1 MDSRYRVMQSATF
14 PSAIIAPFSKTI
26 ALLHKRVSRERS
38 CEAKTR
44 ILDLRMR
51 FSIRVLAFSM
61 KERSPALII
70 SSNIRISD
78 STEVEIAKANRMNI
92 PVE

>member
-1 MDSRYRVMQSATF
+1 
-14 PSAIIAPFSKTI
+14 
-26 ALLHKRVSRERS
+26 
-38 CEAKTR
+38 
-44 ILDLRMR
+44 MR